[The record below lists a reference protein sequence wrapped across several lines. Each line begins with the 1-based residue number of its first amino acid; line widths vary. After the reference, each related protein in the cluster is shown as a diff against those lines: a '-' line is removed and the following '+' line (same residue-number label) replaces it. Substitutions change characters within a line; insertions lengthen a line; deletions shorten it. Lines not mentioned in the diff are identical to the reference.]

1 MSGKHT
7 YRLINPIVDGTVKS
21 VAKASSEMSAGK
33 KIYDELSKHFTNE
46 VKDFF
51 MTIQDT
57 NTDKLYHYRVSEG
70 KVNKEGYVDYNLV
83 LLPGNLSNEVEKKMV
98 QAYEKHKTQL
108 GGDDSDSASSSSSMA
123 SESTIFVPIRPID
136 RFVYY
141 VLPYYKIKTPGLSVI
156 DLNRIYMPM
165 FSLPVNPIFE
175 MRMDFYTPI

>member
-21 VAKASSEMSAGK
+21 MTKASTQISAGK
-33 KIYDELSKHFTNE
+33 KIYNELSKHFTNE
-46 VKDFF
+46 VKDFY
-51 MTIQDT
+51 MTLQDT

-70 KVNKEGYVDYNLV
+70 KINKEGYIDYNLD
-83 LLPGNLSNEVEKKMV
+83 LLPGNLPADVEKKMV

-108 GGDDSDSASSSSSMA
+108 GGDDSDSSSSSNSA
-123 SESTIFVPIRPID
+123 TESTVYIPLRPID

-141 VLPYYKIKTPGLSVI
+141 MLPYYKIKTPGLNII

-165 FSLPVNPIFE
+165 FSLPVNPVFE
-175 MRMDFYTPI
+175 MRMDFYVPI